1 MLHRDKYWQ
10 MLGQYRHRLPSLA
23 PTSYLHK
30 PNGQRDSMHDNI
42 TWSFLVVHRGS
53 PYENYLHSQLDTCW
67 TYVASSVSWLRGN
80 NISYDKPKTMFVDGK
95 LNGHLWFLPLVNM
108 LNLTIPTNQYRK
120 LVLCLCYRCCR
131 QPERQKWPWMLG
143 YLHPLSFHAQGAV
156 GAGFPYVPKQLLV
169 SPAQQGWS
177 ECFSRVFRRDTLDSH
192 EESDDCFLDASKLL

>member
-1 MLHRDKYWQ
+1 MGREIRCTTTL
-10 MLGQYRHRLPSLA
+10 LGLFLSSTGAA
-23 PTSYLHK
+23 PTK
-30 PNGQRDSMHDNI
+30 
-42 TWSFLVVHRGS
+42 
-53 PYENYLHSQLDTCW
+53 NYLHSKLDTCW

-80 NISYDKPKTMFVDGK
+80 NISYDKAKTRFVDGK
-95 LNGHLWFLPLVNM
+95 LNGHLWFLPLINM

-131 QPERQKWPWMLG
+131 QLERQKWPWMLG

-156 GAGFPYVPKQLLV
+156 GAGFPYVPEQVLV

-177 ECFSRVFRRDTLDSH
+177 ECFSRVFGRDTLDSH